1 MSRHAFFVY
10 DDHVYH
16 IANPCGAGVNYHARE
31 RVLTPGEMTTP
42 GQHPS
47 SETVIVVTEGQLELM
62 VNGASAPLE
71 AGQFA
76 RIRPGHWFALRN
88 GDYRLGRALV
98 RVAPVSASAPP
109 RRILVEIAAA

>member
-10 DDHVYH
+10 DDQLLH
-16 IANPCGAGVNYHARE
+16 IANPCAAGVNYHARE
-31 RVLTPGEMTTP
+31 TVLTPGELTTP

-47 SETVIVVTEGQLELM
+47 SETVIVVMEGQLDLM
-62 VNGASAPLE
+62 VNGASAALG

-76 RIRPGHWFALRN
+76 RIRPGHWFAMRN
-88 GDYRLGRALV
+88 SDYRLARVLV
-98 RVAPVSASAPP
+98 RVAPLPVSAPS

>member
-16 IANPCGAGVNYHARE
+16 IANPCGAGVNYHARK
-31 RVLTPGEMTTP
+31 RVLTPGELTAP
-42 GQHPS
+42 SQHS
-47 SETVIVVTEGQLELM
+47 TSETLIVVTEGQVDLM
-62 VNGASAPLE
+62 VNGASAMLG

-76 RIRPGHWFALRN
+76 RIRPGQWFAMRN
-88 GDYRLGRALV
+88 SDYRLAQVLV
-98 RVAPVSASAPP
+98 RVAPLPASAPP